1 MRLGA
6 RILKTGLA
14 VVMALYI
21 ATWLGFDT
29 PVYAALAAVFAVQ
42 PSVYRSFMT
51 ILDQLQANVISAVL
65 AVVFVLSFGHD
76 PFVVGVVVVLI
87 IAINLKL
94 GKESII
100 PLAVVTAIII
110 MEAPSED
117 FISFASSR
125 FLLIMIGVASS
136 FIVNLIFLPPK
147 HENHLFHKITAANE
161 QIIQWIRLMTRH
173 EAEYNT
179 LKQDLKKLKDTMI
192 KMDNIFL
199 LYKDERTYF
208 KKNEYP
214 RMRKVVLFRQMLYST
229 KKCLDILRSLSKHE
243 NSMQQMPDELQDLLR
258 AQLDYLTNYH
268 ERIMLKYMGK
278 VRPHT
283 TEDLYEEVDIGKRQL
298 TDAFFNLHEDKNIE
312 RSEWIHFF
320 PVVALVVEYSEE
332 LEHLDRLVDSF
343 FKFHKDDNE
352 VNVLERRD

>member
-14 VVMALYI
+14 ITLALYI
-21 ATWLGFDT
+21 ATWLGFDP

-42 PSVYRSFMT
+42 PSVYRSLVT
-51 ILDQLQANVISAVL
+51 ILDQIQANVISAVL
-65 AVVFVLSFGHD
+65 AVIFVLSFGHE
-76 PFVVGVVVVLI
+76 PFVVGVVVVLV

-125 FLLIMIGVASS
+125 FLLIMIGVGAS
-136 FIVNLIFLPPK
+136 FLVNLIFLPPK
-147 HENHLFHKITAANE
+147 HENQLFHKITDANE

-173 EAEYNT
+173 EADYST
-179 LKQDLKKLKDTMI
+179 LKQDLKKLKEAI
-192 KMDNIFL
+192 VKMDNLFL

-208 KKNEYP
+208 KKNEYS
-214 RMRKVVLFRQMLYST
+214 RMRKVVLFRQMLHGLS
-229 KKCLDILRSLSKHE
+229 KGMDILQSLSKHE
-243 NSMQQMPDELQDLLR
+243 NNMQRMPHELQDLVKD
-258 AQLDYLTNYH
+258 QLDELTNYQ
-268 ERIMLKYMGK
+268 ERILLKYIGK
-278 VRPHT
+278 VRPQT
-283 TEDLYEEVDIGKRQL
+283 TEDLYEEVDSGKRQL
-298 TDAFFNLHEDKNIE
+298 TDVFFNLHEDK
-312 RSEWIHFF
+312 RMDRDEWIHFF
-320 PVVALVVEYSEE
+320 PVVALIVEYSEE

-343 FKFHKDDNE
+343 FTYHKEDNE
-352 VNVLERRD
+352 VEIQERD